1 MRIKHYEQNLIEYVA
16 RRLEKV
22 DKQKYLPEK
31 YPIACLI
38 GQEYELLQII
48 TRRIGLDIDFKQMK
62 YMYIYRK
69 GKVVHTRNIRK
80 RR

>member
-16 RRLEKV
+16 RRLEMI
-22 DKQKYLPEK
+22 DKHKCLPEK
-31 YPIACLI
+31 YPIACLT

-48 TRRIGLDIDFKQMK
+48 TTRPGLDLEFKQMK
-62 YMYIYRK
+62 YMYFYRN
-69 GKVVHTRNIRK
+69 GKAVHVRNLKK